1 MVCSH
6 DRGATMPEFLPSF
19 CPYQNPD
26 THRSVVPLWNTR
38 QSQLP
43 CKTLERCPSAVRLHL
58 YASLPRASTTSRGR
72 RSTNDGRG
80 TRPPTHGMSEHSS
93 FDEGSRATR
102 GFAGNAFSHRLDVS
116 SRRVRAVRALGRTA
130 PRDARRGFS
139 TSPGFLAEGP
149 ARCARVTGGV
159 CDAARHHDALSDS
172 TDVHGRPGTRVVTVA
187 MPRSVHHAR
196 QTATRRRSRVFRV
209 SPV

>member
-1 MVCSH
+1 M
-6 DRGATMPEFLPSF
+6 
-19 CPYQNPD
+19 
-26 THRSVVPLWNTR
+26 
-38 QSQLP
+38 
-43 CKTLERCPSAVRLHL
+43 
-58 YASLPRASTTSRGR
+58 R
-72 RSTNDGRG
+72 R
-80 TRPPTHGMSEHSS
+80 
-93 FDEGSRATR
+93 EGYRATR

-159 CDAARHHDALSDS
+159 CDAARHHVALSDS
-172 TDVHGRPGTRVVTVA
+172 MDVHGRPGTRVVRVA
-187 MPRSVHHAR
+187 MLRAVHHAR

-209 SPV
+209 SPVCEAREKSHHALREVYRHPDASTRGARPLVRIHLNALRHTTQRADRCTPSSYSNDTQVEEPPLAPSTRCPSRAPSAR